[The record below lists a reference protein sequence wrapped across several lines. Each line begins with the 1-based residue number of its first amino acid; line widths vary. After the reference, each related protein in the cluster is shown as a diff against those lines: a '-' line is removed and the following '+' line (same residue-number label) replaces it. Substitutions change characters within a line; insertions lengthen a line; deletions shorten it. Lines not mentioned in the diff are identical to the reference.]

1 MNKIDLIIDTI
12 HELMYSNSTAVAM
25 QKYYAALAAA
35 KELREELT
43 KPEECVCCGDYEKC
57 IKPCTPKGRWLAEKE
72 LARPEH
78 TFDTPESHIVKWSI
92 PVDPNN
98 FGEPLVQVKQSHY
111 SDIVSNGGLDP
122 RNKFDAP
129 PRKPWVGLTQE
140 DRDGLLNYSTN
151 VPSRLIDWTEEK
163 LKEKNEH

>member
-98 FGEPLVQVKQSHY
+98 FGEPLAKPEQDAVAVWELQEGGWDTIADADWMETLPIGTKLYALGQS
-111 SDIVSNGGLDP
+111 
-122 RNKFDAP
+122 K
-129 PRKPWVGLTQE
+129 
-140 DRDGLLNYSTN
+140 
-151 VPSRLIDWTEEK
+151 
-163 LKEKNEH
+163 